1 VVEGTGGGTPVRE
14 LPKYNELM
22 LPVLRVLEEKGALGN
37 HELRDTLIASLQIPE
52 ELLEQR
58 LPSGTQRIF
67 DGRLGWARTY
77 LAKAGLISRPRR
89 ATVEITKEGKE
100 LLAENPTVIDL
111 AILKRYGNFR
121 DFLARNKEEQSEDEA
136 PEKDSAGITPEEQIE
151 KGILQIK
158 RDLQD
163 EVIQRVKQLPPEGF
177 EQLVLRLLVGMGYG
191 GSMADVQGV
200 ARGAD
205 GGVDGVVNQDH
216 LGLDRIY
223 IQAKRW
229 EGSVGSPVIQGF
241 AGALDLVG
249 AKKGVIMTTSTFSQP
264 AEDCVNKIKDKRIIL
279 VDGRRMTELMLKHS
293 IGVSTK
299 QTFVIQRMDEDFFLE
314 LEN

>member
-1 VVEGTGGGTPVRE
+1 MNE

-22 LPVLRVLEEKGALGN
+22 LPVLKVLEEKGAQGN
-37 HELRDTLIASLQIPE
+37 HELRDALISSLQISD

-77 LAKAGLISRPRR
+77 LAKAGLITRPRR
-89 ATVEITKEGKE
+89 ATVEITEEGRH
-100 LLAENPTVIDL
+100 LLRENPPAIDL
-111 AILKRYGNFR
+111 TILKRYEGFR
-121 DFLARNKEEQSEDEA
+121 DFLARDKEEQSEEEG
-136 PEKDSAGITPEEQIE
+136 PERESSDKTPEEQIE
-151 KGILQIK
+151 KGILQI
-158 RDLQD
+158 RQDLQD
-163 EVIQRVKQLPPEGF
+163 EVLQRVKQLPPEGF

-249 AKKGVIMTTSTFSQP
+249 AKKGVIMTTSTFSNP
-264 AEDCVNKIKDKRIIL
+264 AEECVNKIKDKRIIL
-279 VDGRRMTELMLKHS
+279 VDGRRMTELMLKHN
-293 IGVSTK
+293 IGTSTK

-314 LEN
+314 LET

>member
-1 VVEGTGGGTPVRE
+1 MRE

-22 LPVLRVLEEKGALGN
+22 LPVLQVLEEKGVQGN
-37 HELRDTLIASLQIPE
+37 HELRDALITSLKIPD
-52 ELLEQR
+52 ELLDQR
-58 LPSGTQRIF
+58 LPSGNQRIF
-67 DGRLGWARTY
+67 DGRLGWAKTY
-77 LAKAGLISRPRR
+77 LAKAGLINRPRR
-89 ATVEITKEGKE
+89 ATVEITEDGRQ
-100 LLAENPTVIDL
+100 LLAQNPEVIDL
-111 AILKRYGNFR
+111 AILKRYDNFR
-121 DFLARNKEEQSEDEA
+121 DFLARNKEEQSDEDI
-136 PEKDSAGITPEEQIE
+136 PEKDSADKTPEEQIE

-158 RDLQD
+158 RELQD

-249 AKKGVIMTTSTFSQP
+249 AKKGVIMTTSTFSKP
-264 AEDCVNKIKDKRIIL
+264 AEECVNKIKDKRIIL

-299 QTFVIQRMDEDFFLE
+299 QTFLIQRMDEDFFLE

>member
-1 VVEGTGGGTPVRE
+1 MRE

-22 LPVLRVLEEKGALGN
+22 LPVLQVLEEKGVQGN
-37 HELRDTLIASLQIPE
+37 HELRDALITSLEIPD
-52 ELLEQR
+52 ELLDQR
-58 LPSGTQRIF
+58 LPSGNQRIF

-77 LAKAGLISRPRR
+77 LAKAGLINRPRR
-89 ATVEITKEGKE
+89 ATVEITEDGRQ
-100 LLAENPTVIDL
+100 LLAQNPEVIDL
-111 AILKRYGNFR
+111 AILKRYDNFR
-121 DFLARNKEEQSEDEA
+121 DFLARNKEGQSDEDI
-136 PEKDSAGITPEEQIE
+136 PEKDSADRTPEEQIE

-158 RDLQD
+158 RELQD

-229 EGSVGSPVIQGF
+229 EGSVGRPVIQGF
-241 AGALDLVG
+241 VGALAGVG
-249 AKKGVIMTTSTFSQP
+249 ASKGVIMTTSTFAQP
-264 AEDCVNKIKDKRIIL
+264 AQEYVKTLTDRRIIL
-279 VDGRRMTELMLKHS
+279 VDGKRMSELMLKHS

-299 QTFVIQRMDEDFFLE
+299 QTFVIQRTDEDFFLE

>member
-1 VVEGTGGGTPVRE
+1 MT
-14 LPKYNELM
+14 
-22 LPVLRVLEEKGALGN
+22 A
-37 HELRDTLIASLQIPE
+37 
-52 ELLEQR
+52 EQ
-58 LPSGTQRIF
+58 
-67 DGRLGWARTY
+67 
-77 LAKAGLISRPRR
+77 
-89 ATVEITKEGKE
+89 
-100 LLAENPTVIDL
+100 PTVIDL

>member
-1 VVEGTGGGTPVRE
+1 MNE

-22 LPVLRVLEEKGALGN
+22 LPVLKILEAKGAQIN
-37 HELRDTLIASLQIPE
+37 HELRDALIATLQISE
-52 ELLEQR
+52 ELLEER
-58 LPSGTQRIF
+58 LPSGNARVLDNRI
-67 DGRLGWARTY
+67 GWATTY
-77 LAKAGLISRPRR
+77 LAKAGLITRPRR
-89 ATVEITKEGKE
+89 AIVEITDKGRGLLKEDPSG
-100 LLAENPTVIDL
+100 IDL
-111 AILKRYGNFR
+111 AILKRYEGFREFQGRTKDDQSGEEISGN
-121 DFLARNKEEQSEDEA
+121 
-136 PEKDSAGITPEEQIE
+136 DSVGTTPEEQIE

-158 RDLQD
+158 RDLLD
-163 EVIQRVKQLPPEGF
+163 EVLQRIKKLPPEGF

-200 ARGAD
+200 NRGAD

-229 EGSVGSPVIQGF
+229 EGSVGRPVIQGF
-241 AGALDLVG
+241 VGALAGVG
-249 AKKGVIMTTSTFSQP
+249 ASKGVIMTTSTFAQP
-264 AEDCVNKIKDKRIIL
+264 AQEYVRTLTDRRIIL
-279 VDGRRMTELMLKHS
+279 VDGQMMSELMLKHG

-314 LEN
+314 MES